1 VCKVSVVQQNAPG
14 DVDCAD
20 KMCALLKDQAACA
33 RRREQVRTFNVP
45 ASEAKG
51 PVFARALGS
60 RMVPN
65 DAEFCMQIDSHMDFA
80 AGWENHLLG
89 FWGAAANEY
98 GVLSTY
104 VADLHQLGKCVNGQ
118 FEVPHLCQVKARR
131 TRESRRGTCA
141 YAHTIACSTRA
152 NPEALGQRRCP
163 PSLG

>member
-1 VCKVSVVQQNAPG
+1 
-14 DVDCAD
+14 
-20 KMCALLKDQAACA
+20 
-33 RRREQVRTFNVP
+33 
-45 ASEAKG
+45 
-51 PVFARALGS
+51 
-60 RMVPN
+60 MVPN

-163 PSLG
+163 PPPPSLG